1 MLVQIEYAIPITQS
15 QMQST

>member
-15 QMQST
+15 QMQSA